1 MRSRLQ
7 DALVLSEQGVRDLM
21 RGTGFCVLAN
31 LVLMLPIVAMY
42 FITRDFVA
50 YLDDSSVGLPQMAP

>member
-31 LVLMLPIVAMY
+31 LVRTETVRPLSSMGASIGGGLA
-42 FITRDFVA
+42 
-50 YLDDSSVGLPQMAP
+50 DSSWRHPP